1 MLKLKVFTLAF
12 LSFLPSTVQALNAIT
27 PAFALTL
34 EHVQNLEGG
43 VDQGSRSLASADF
56 TLTAD
61 TAEAGL
67 WQGGEFFGYLLA
79 NYGGDPSELVGD
91 VQGMSNIAAEDETKL
106 YELWYQHSFLDGQL
120 KTLLGLHDYNA
131 VFYSLDSAALFT
143 HPSFGIGPDTSQVGP
158 SIFPTT
164 AVAAL
169 LSVEVENYYAHLAIY
184 DGVPGH
190 PDGRRGSYIRFE
202 EGEGVF
208 RAGEV
213 GMKTE
218 AYKIGVGV
226 WQHNALV
233 ENPVNGQMHR
243 DNKGLYLI
251 TEYQWLEHLAL
262 FLHAGFADQDVNQL
276 ENYYGLGGV
285 YTDLWLSG
293 DALGLAVAQ
302 AQNGDAFLQQ
312 NIELEQKE
320 TAWELSYAMPLHDR
334 VTLQGSAYYVN
345 NPSMDPT
352 LDNAFA
358 LGFRLMFALE

>member
-1 MLKLKVFTLAF
+1 MQQLKVFTLAF
-12 LSFLPSTVQALNAIT
+12 LSFLPSTVQALNALT
-27 PAFALTL
+27 PAFSLTL
-34 EHVQNLEGG
+34 EHVRNLEGG

-67 WQGGEFFGYLLA
+67 WQGGEFFGYVLA

-106 YELWYQHSFLDGQL
+106 YELWYQHSFLNGQL

-190 PDGRRGSYIRFE
+190 PDGRRGTYIRFE
-202 EGEGVF
+202 QGEGVF
-208 RAGEV
+208 RAGEL
-213 GMKTE
+213 GIKTE
-218 AYKIGVGV
+218 TYKVGVGA

-233 ENPVNGQMHR
+233 ENPVNAQMHR
-243 DNKGLYLI
+243 DNQGLYLI
-251 TEYQWLEHLAL
+251 AEYQWFEHFAL
-262 FLHAGFADQDVNQL
+262 FLQAGFADEEVNQL
-276 ENYYGLGGV
+276 ESYYGLGGV

-293 DALGLAVAQ
+293 DALGLAAAQ
-302 AQNGDAFLQQ
+302 AKNSDSFLKH
-312 NIELEQKE
+312 NLITEQKE
-320 TAWELSYAMPLHDR
+320 TTWELSYALPVSDQ
-334 VTLQGSAYYVN
+334 VTLQSSAFYVI
-345 NPSMDPT
+345 NPSMDSE

-358 LGFRLMFALE
+358 LGFRLVFSLE

>member
-34 EHVQNLEGG
+34 EHVRNLDGG
-43 VDQGSRSLASADF
+43 IDQGSRSLASADF

-120 KTLLGLHDYNA
+120 KTLLGLHDYNS

-164 AVAAL
+164 AMAAL
-169 LSVEVENYYAHLAIY
+169 LSVELENYYAHLAIY

-208 RAGEV
+208 RAAEL
-213 GMKTE
+213 GMVSE
-218 AYKIGVGV
+218 RYKIGLGV

-233 ENPVNGQMHR
+233 ENPVNAELHR
-243 DNKGLYLI
+243 DNSGVYLI
-251 TEYQWLEHLAL
+251 AQYQWLQQLSL
-262 FLHAGFADQDVNQL
+262 FLQAGVADQDHNQL
-276 ENYYGLGGV
+276 ENYYGAGAV
-285 YTDLWLSG
+285 YKDLWRPA
-293 DALGLAVAQ
+293 DALGLAMAK
-302 AQNGDAFLQQ
+302 ASNGSPYMQQ
-312 NIELEQKE
+312 NSAVGQSE
-320 TAWELSYAMPLHDR
+320 TTWELSYALPVLEQMT
-334 VTLQGSAYYVN
+334 VQGSLYYVA
-345 NPSMDPT
+345 NPSMDPD

-358 LGFRLMFALE
+358 LGLRLLFSLE